1 MDPNLLFDTVLGL
14 LKIANR
20 SGARRLSVDLIVVRD
35 LSHAVSHLW
44 RDVLTPEERYIF
56 SGYVS
61 SEKPLYLIKNK
72 LTAAQVSEILTELT
86 KDSCPFRKTVPPYI
100 LLPMET
106 IAATAN
112 FVSWLG
118 DTSMWSTGTSK
129 PLKRKMTIKPQK
141 SVSSFINT
149 PEDREFSPKQG
160 IDIFPVSRPRGV
172 QIGTS
177 KSRSKRIDFR
187 VHNDTLLRRLTA
199 LIW

>member
-1 MDPNLLFDTVLGL
+1 VDPNLLFDTVLAL
-14 LKIANR
+14 LKIANKSR
-20 SGARRLSVDLIVVRD
+20 SRRFSVDLIVVRD

-44 RDVLTPEERYIF
+44 KDVLTQEERSIF
-56 SGYVS
+56 SGYVA

-72 LTAAQVSEILTELT
+72 LTAAQVSAILTELT
-86 KDSCPFRKTVPPYI
+86 RESCPFRTAVPPYI

-118 DTSMWSTGTSK
+118 DTSMWSMGTSK
-129 PLKRKMTIKPQK
+129 PPKRKISPKK

-149 PEDREFSPKQG
+149 PEDREPFPKQG
-160 IDIFPVSRPRGV
+160 IDIFPVARPRGI

-177 KSRSKRIDFR
+177 KSRSRRIEFR
-187 VHNDTLLRRLTA
+187 VHNDTILRRLTA